1 MSSKASSIDSDY
13 VIVKKPDQDEVEEG
27 DAFVIVEKQAGT
39 QKVNQGPHEFK
50 VRPLTWL
57 R

>member
-27 DAFVIVEKQAGT
+27 DDFVIVEKQAGT